1 MTVKMKP
8 SWTPIWLACKCGKQ
22 WDDWQ
27 PRDVPLATL
36 LAHVKTYRCP
46 QCGKSGKNILVRA
59 APLAKSGDAK
69 VRQAP
74 KAGSKLFSPG
84 KTRDLMTK
92 LKLNNSALAR
102 RVWGVTTDSRGYT
115 VARNRAEIGRYLKGS
130 ISPKPATVEKI
141 ARALDVSV
149 EEVTDK
155 PDTNIAWIKP
165 RTVA

>member
-27 PRDVPLATL
+27 PRDVPVATW

-69 VRQAP
+69 SQTGAQERV
-74 KAGSKLFSPG
+74 FSPG
-84 KTRDLMTK
+84 KTHDLMTK
-92 LKLNNSALAR
+92 LKLNNSDLAR

-115 VARNRAEIGRYLKGS
+115 VARNRALIGHYLNGT